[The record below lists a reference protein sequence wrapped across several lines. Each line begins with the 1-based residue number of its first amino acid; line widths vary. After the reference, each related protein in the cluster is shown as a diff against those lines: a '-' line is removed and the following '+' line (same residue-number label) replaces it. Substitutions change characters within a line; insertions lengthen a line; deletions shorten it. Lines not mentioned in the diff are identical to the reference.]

1 MKKHELIRL
10 GKFAH
15 KSQPQNAL
23 RSLMRRWARCEWLRA
38 LVGGLALV
46 SAGVVCTTGSHGRPC
61 SAAAQAALGP
71 LRQSALRACAEAAQ
85 ASQGDPP
92 GRLHL
97 RGGYQETERLL
108 QARMAAARAEV
119 EEGWYNATATDVFP
133 WHGWETAV
141 RDELAGAPHVGFL
154 AGTGRWLGP
163 SLAQEQLAHE
173 IDAEVAD
180 LCLEAPAV
188 ERTRRF
194 LRDADAQEQARQR
207 EGDWPANSQQTGD
220 VQQHHGSSS
229 MFAALE
235 REEADFVMLDAKP
248 KDGDA
253 VMEAGT
259 PDEETD
265 GSEAGPGA
273 DASDGHGTG
282 EAETA
287 TVAAG
292 GGAGDQETDRER
304 HRERDSDRD
313 RQPLADVVA
322 PAIGTETGGGW
333 GEMRGRW
340 RERAAMPL
348 RSGQKFVHVEHD
360 PETGLRLEFV
370 ADDDTSGGSDVDINK
385 AALPAGW
392 TGEDSEDERA
402 LADYDARQDQ
412 KFAEMNIS
420 DAFPQHG
427 YNMAAGKK
435 WDGFAGMGLGA
446 TGTKACALT
455 SKPLPNPAGPRPL
468 MSGTRPWAQGDP
480 RLAPGGRIYRA
491 ALETEGGETLEL
503 RDPPIVYQ
511 FPRLAPGTA
520 FTLDPN
526 GSGALMP
533 LPSDLAEAQRKASE
547 ALAAVRR
554 PQNTTLCAIPGS
566 GRGKWAVREGWAGP
580 EFGLEGLQRAWKVRE
595 VLGGKYRSF
604 HAPDEMVFFDL
615 NEAVYYGNLSRLER
629 MEYRYRRVTRI
640 GGTDAS
646 YATVD
651 MADLR
656 PVFSRPD
663 SIYGDMYKQEPSWN
677 PYTDDVPAE
686 QPPVALPP
694 LPPGW
699 GPEEG
704 AGEKLAW
711 AVCRELVILINGSRP
726 LQGKVLG
733 SGQAVDGWDGEVGLG
748 VGVGLGAES
757 GDGRR

>member
-1 MKKHELIRL
+1 M
-10 GKFAH
+10 
-15 KSQPQNAL
+15 
-23 RSLMRRWARCEWLRA
+23 
-38 LVGGLALV
+38 V
-46 SAGVVCTTGSHGRPC
+46 SAGVVCTTGIDSRPC
-61 SAAAQAALGP
+61 LAPAEAALGP
-71 LRQSALRACAEAAQ
+71 LCQPALCAPCAETAPARQ
-85 ASQGDPP
+85 RAP

-97 RGGYQETERLL
+97 RGGYKETERVL

-119 EEGWYNATATDVFP
+119 EAGWYNATATDVFP

-180 LCLEAPAV
+180 LCSEAPAV

-194 LRDADAQEQARQR
+194 LRDADAQEQARKR
-207 EGDWPANSQQTGD
+207 EGDWTADSQQTEVG
-220 VQQHHGSSS
+220 QQHHGSGS

-248 KDGDA
+248 TDGDA
-253 VMEAGT
+253 VIEAGT
-259 PDEETD
+259 LDEEKD
-265 GSEAGPGA
+265 GSEAGTGA
-273 DASDGHGTG
+273 DAPDDHGAE
-282 EAETA
+282 EAEA
-287 TVAAG
+287 STVAASG
-292 GGAGDQETDRER
+292 AAGDHATDT
-304 HRERDSDRD
+304 ERDTGRDTDRD
-313 RQPLADVVA
+313 RQPLADVVEPAMDTA
-322 PAIGTETGGGW
+322 PGGGW

-348 RSGQKFVHVEHD
+348 RNGQKFLHVEHD
-360 PETGLRLEFV
+360 AQTGLRLEFV

-402 LADYDARQDQ
+402 LADYDAHQDQ

-468 MSGTRPWAQGDP
+468 MSGTRPWERGDP

-491 ALETEGGETLEL
+491 ALDAEGGETLEL

-533 LPSDLAEAQRKASE
+533 LPSELAEAQRKAAE

-629 MEYRYRRVTRI
+629 MEYRYRR
-640 GGTDAS
+640 
-646 YATVD
+646 
-651 MADLR
+651 
-656 PVFSRPD
+656 D
-663 SIYGDMYKQEPSWN
+663 S
-677 PYTDDVPAE
+677 T
-686 QPPVALPP
+686 
-694 LPPGW
+694 
-699 GPEEG
+699 
-704 AGEKLAW
+704 
-711 AVCRELVILINGSRP
+711 
-726 LQGKVLG
+726 
-733 SGQAVDGWDGEVGLG
+733 
-748 VGVGLGAES
+748 
-757 GDGRR
+757 